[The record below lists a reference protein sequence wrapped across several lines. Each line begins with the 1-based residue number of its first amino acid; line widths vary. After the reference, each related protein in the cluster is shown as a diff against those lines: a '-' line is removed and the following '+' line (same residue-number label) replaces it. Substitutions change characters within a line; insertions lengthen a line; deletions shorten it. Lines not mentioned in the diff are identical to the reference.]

1 MTNYDKMTVEYDKM
15 TVEYDNLFFCHN
27 KFIITIWIILN
38 KFNTKKP
45 VINNW
50 FFLY

>member
-1 MTNYDKMTVEYDKM
+1 MMINYDKMTVEYDKL

-38 KFNTKKP
+38 KFNTKKTS
-45 VINNW
+45 
-50 FFLY
+50 Y